1 MKRTILFACL
11 AASLLLSCR
20 KDPWAAVE
28 KGDWNNDHNIIEIKF
43 AGQAGLAKVEDTDAE
58 TGVVKVQLASFL
70 IEDKSKVRVDKLI
83 TSYKAECDVKTGDFM
98 DFTAGT
104 PTITVKSPTGLC
116 RTYSIDASDFS
127 EDLLGCY
134 AIRGSYVWG
143 GTGNAYG
150 GAAML
155 APESK
160 SWCWNE
166 RDGHGPQA
174 EYDDYLEFTFEEI
187 TDEGNVRGKC
197 MHYGGADGKHWNGI
211 FAAAMNKEGSVDIDL
226 RKFYRQIPVGESS
239 WLRNYSE
246 NTITFTDRS
255 GRSTVAS
262 LIDKGEHVIGQ
273 TGSNGNDMKDKTF
286 DFTSEAFQFKLQGTD
301 DWTNIYSDYDKFAK
315 KPRTFFVLVERVEA
329 VPDEAKT
336 EGSEGDTGIAEPEPE
351 PEPTLDIAGKWKVSS
366 LNVYGGSDS
375 PAFIKPTDKS
385 WCFSNVTAES
395 DNILTIT
402 PSEENPLEGI
412 ADYAPGADGK
422 YWNYIFLAKFNKA
435 DSPKDVDCG
444 RFYGWLPHG
453 ESKYRVS
460 VADMTISF
468 TSGAVTY
475 TVPVLLS
482 GDHKYGEK
490 NLNVPSGCIGLDY
503 PCGGVKGNS
512 AYFWTDYDRLAVC
525 PINYVMVFEKQ
536 QE

>member
-1 MKRTILFACL
+1 
-11 AASLLLSCR
+11 
-20 KDPWAAVE
+20 
-28 KGDWNNDHNIIEIKF
+28 
-43 AGQAGLAKVEDTDAE
+43 
-58 TGVVKVQLASFL
+58 
-70 IEDKSKVRVDKLI
+70 
-83 TSYKAECDVKTGDFM
+83 
-98 DFTAGT
+98 
-104 PTITVKSPTGLC
+104 
-116 RTYSIDASDFS
+116 
-127 EDLLGCY
+127 
-134 AIRGSYVWG
+134 
-143 GTGNAYG
+143 
-150 GAAML
+150 
-155 APESK
+155 
-160 SWCWNE
+160 
-166 RDGHGPQA
+166 
-174 EYDDYLEFTFEEI
+174 
-187 TDEGNVRGKC
+187 
-197 MHYGGADGKHWNGI
+197 
-211 FAAAMNKEGSVDIDL
+211 MNKEGSVDIDL

-435 DSPKDVDCG
+435 DSTKDVDCG

>member
-435 DSPKDVDCG
+435 DSTKDVDCG